1 MSGCASMSRRRGPA
15 GWDARTSRSLT
26 PRGHERAARARD
38 DVRTRERVRAR
49 DPVVILS
56 ALRVCARSGATR
68 AAMPLVA
75 RHPHTRGRSV
85 ETVSRRVRGSR
96 ALAVD
101 VGGFT
106 ETTSRD
112 PAHARRLESVRP
124 QVGLADAPRPYPAY
138 EPTSG
143 RAGAP
148 GGRNRGFDHPPGRG
162 ALAAVIICIHT
173 RASARA
179 GGRFRT
185 PRVDASV
192 SSVDAHV
199 SSVLRASVLRG
210 CLMRT
215 LH

>member
-49 DPVVILS
+49 DPVVILL
-56 ALRVCARSGATR
+56 ALHVCARSGATR

-148 GGRNRGFDHPPGRG
+148 GGRNRGFDHPPR
-162 ALAAVIICIHT
+162 ARSFSCCYHMYTYTRLRTRRRSFPHPTVTCRVCCVRVECAACECD
-173 RASARA
+173 ARA
-179 GGRFRT
+179 RCAG
-185 PRVDASV
+185 V
-192 SSVDAHV
+192 
-199 SSVLRASVLRG
+199 
-210 CLMRT
+210 
-215 LH
+215 

>member
-1 MSGCASMSRRRGPA
+1 MSRRRGPA

-38 DVRTRERVRAR
+38 DVRTRERVRAG

-106 ETTSRD
+106 ETTSTPPTRVD
-112 PAHARRLESVRP
+112 SSPFVRRLVSPMP
-124 QVGLADAPRPYPAY
+124 QDHTP
-138 EPTSG
+138 PTSRHLG
-143 RAGAP
+143 AQAPLAGEI
-148 GGRNRGFDHPPGRG
+148 GVSITPPGRG

-215 LH
+215 LR

>member
-49 DPVVILS
+49 DPVVILL
-56 ALRVCARSGATR
+56 ALHVCARSGATR

-106 ETTSRD
+106 ETMTTPPTRVTRPPPTNPRRKTSPPSTRTRRRPSTATTCRRPSPKNAAD
-112 PAHARRLESVRP
+112 PPS
-124 QVGLADAPRPYPAY
+124 ADA
-138 EPTSG
+138 
-143 RAGAP
+143 
-148 GGRNRGFDHPPGRG
+148 
-162 ALAAVIICIHT
+162 
-173 RASARA
+173 
-179 GGRFRT
+179 
-185 PRVDASV
+185 
-192 SSVDAHV
+192 
-199 SSVLRASVLRG
+199 
-210 CLMRT
+210 
-215 LH
+215 